1 MNFPSHL
8 QKAGEEFIPSHI
20 SAAVKKD
27 EKWTIRQKREQY
39 GIYKKI
45 DLTKSMDNI
54 ILLDLFENVIIN
66 NIKYHID
73 EEENKVD
80 KKILVIE
87 DDLDMHRIYRV
98 MLEEEDFDITY
109 VTTGEEGLKIV
120 KEGGVYLVLLDMILK
135 ESTWDSFLL
144 KLRMDPVG
152 QDIPVIVVSV
162 LRQDMLRSLLK
173 LGNVRI
179 LEKPISRRQLLDEI
193 QEVVID

>member
-1 MNFPSHL
+1 M
-8 QKAGEEFIPSHI
+8 
-20 SAAVKKD
+20 
-27 EKWTIRQKREQY
+27 
-39 GIYKKI
+39 
-45 DLTKSMDNI
+45 
-54 ILLDLFENVIIN
+54 
-66 NIKYHID
+66 
-73 EEENKVD
+73 D

-135 ESTWDSFLL
+135 ESTGDSFLL